1 MYGCVSTCVHV
12 LDVPLAALC
21 LVSVQV
27 FIGVL
32 STDSGRGANAVDA
45 AGVGSSGC
53 R

>member
-1 MYGCVSTCVHV
+1 MPFICVRV
-12 LDVPLAALC
+12 LDVPLAAFC

-32 STDSGRGANAVDA
+32 SSDSGRGANGVDD